1 MTIVELFE
9 TFLGPLNTDFGKLI
23 ISIAF
28 VSFFAI
34 GLAMF
39 GVSKLLTFLIV
50 LVSIFMFVGF
60 GWLPIWL
67 VVGIGISLFIL
78 GYTNIRGGS
87 NA

>member
-1 MTIVELFE
+1 
-9 TFLGPLNTDFGKLI
+9 
-23 ISIAF
+23 
-28 VSFFAI
+28 
-34 GLAMF
+34 
-39 GVSKLLTFLIV
+39 V